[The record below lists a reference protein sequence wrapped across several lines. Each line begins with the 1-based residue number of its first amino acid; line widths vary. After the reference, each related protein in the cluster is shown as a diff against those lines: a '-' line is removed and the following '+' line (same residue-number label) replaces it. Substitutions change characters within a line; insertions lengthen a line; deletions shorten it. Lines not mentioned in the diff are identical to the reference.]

1 MRIFML
7 LICLL
12 LSACSTRHAYDALQ
26 TRNCYLSQGQTS
38 CEGSVDYESYQKQ
51 RNELLKRDQSKSPPD
66 NSIQLPDL
74 GSDPE
79 QP

>member
-12 LSACSTRHAYDALQ
+12 LSACSTRHAYEALQ
-26 TRNCYLSQGQTS
+26 TRNCYLSQGHLN
-38 CEGSVDYESYQKQ
+38 CEDSMDYESYQKM
-51 RNELLKRDQSKSPPD
+51 RDELLKHEQPKSPSD
-66 NSIQLPDL
+66 NTIQLPNL